1 MWYPMNQS
9 QAPSRSISE
18 YLREK
23 TSGMDNP
30 SLQPVVFVTGSF
42 DDLKS
47 NHIRFL
53 QEASKLG
60 SVHILLFSDEVCQT
74 IYGERPKFSENERR
88 YYLESIRY
96 VIQLT
101 MIHNAMSEDEIPQID
116 ALKKE
121 VRVPPI
127 WALQEK
133 TANSSKEEF
142 CRIHDLRYHV
152 IPQRDLMGFP
162 VDNAYLYSEDS
173 KRKKVVVSGCFDW
186 VHSGHIRFFEEVSS
200 FGDLF
205 VIVGHDDN
213 VKLLK
218 GKGHPMFPQDERRYW
233 VQSIRFV
240 KQALISSGH
249 GWLDAEPEILKIK
262 PDIYAV
268 NEDGNK
274 LEKRNFCLEHQIE
287 FKVLKRLP
295 KPGLPTRISSVLR
308 GF

>member
-1 MWYPMNQS
+1 
-9 QAPSRSISE
+9 
-18 YLREK
+18 
-23 TSGMDNP
+23 MDNP

-60 SVHILLFSDEVCQT
+60 SVHVLLFSDKVCQT
-74 IYGERPKFSENERR
+74 INGKNPKFPENERR

-96 VIQLT
+96 VSHLT
-101 MIHNAMSEDEIPQID
+101 MIHTAIGEDKIPQID
-116 ALKKE
+116 ALKKD
-121 VRVPPI
+121 VQVPPV

-152 IPQRDLMGFP
+152 IPHSDLVGFS
-162 VDNAYLYSEDS
+162 VDNADLHSEDS

-186 VHSGHIRFFEEVSS
+186 VHSGHVRFFEEVSV

-205 VIVGHDDN
+205 VVVGHDHN
-213 VKLLK
+213 LKLLK
-218 GKGHPMFPQDERRYW
+218 GEDHPMYPQDERRFW

-249 GWLDAEPEILKIK
+249 GWFDAEPEILKIK

-268 NEDGNK
+268 NEDGDK
-274 LEKRNFCLEHQIE
+274 PEKRNFCLEHHIE
-287 FKVLKRLP
+287 YKVLKRQP
-295 KPGLPTRISSVLR
+295 KPGLPARISSVLR